1 MRFEILGSV
10 PGIFAHSTLLRKGFA
25 RASPAKTIFDRA
37 ALVRLGGRARLRVLA
52 DSIRTG
58 LFVSRVS
65 RGKGRGTAL
74 DRRGWVWPV
83 CAL

>member
-1 MRFEILGSV
+1 M
-10 PGIFAHSTLLRKGFA
+10 
-25 RASPAKTIFDRA
+25 FDRA

-58 LFVSRVS
+58 SFVSKVS
-65 RGKGRGTAL
+65 REKGRGTAL

-83 CAL
+83 CALESRSSKFSEMPSRVPSRSLFC